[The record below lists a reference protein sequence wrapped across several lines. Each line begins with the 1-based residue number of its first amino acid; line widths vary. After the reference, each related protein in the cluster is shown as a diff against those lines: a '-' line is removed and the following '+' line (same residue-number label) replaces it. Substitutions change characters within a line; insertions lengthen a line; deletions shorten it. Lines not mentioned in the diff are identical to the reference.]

1 MLGAQLPV
9 LVLVVGAV
17 VALGAIISYRR
28 HRSSRFTGSWFQLVP
43 KTRTEEGAR
52 CAISIISG
60 FLKELSNPDHISG
73 LLMGKVPTKVSICLS
88 DSNICDSIN

>member
-28 HRSSRFTGSWFQLVP
+28 HRSSRFITGTGSQ
-43 KTRTEEGAR
+43 TRTEEGAR

>member
-28 HRSSRFTGSWFQLVP
+28 HRSSRFITGTGSQNSN
-43 KTRTEEGAR
+43 EEGAR

-73 LLMGKVPTKVSICLS
+73 FLMGKVPTKVSICLS